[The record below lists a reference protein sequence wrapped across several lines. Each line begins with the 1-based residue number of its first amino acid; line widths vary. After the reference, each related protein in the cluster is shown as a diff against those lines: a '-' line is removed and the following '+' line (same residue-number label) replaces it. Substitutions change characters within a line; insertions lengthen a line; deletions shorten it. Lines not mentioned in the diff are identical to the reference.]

1 MYRRDTRNNTVY
13 SPTPTPTPTPLTE
26 CTTTIA
32 DADDDADE
40 NDDAAEPLVL
50 HVIFIR
56 HGRTIDNEQGVISGG
71 DADPDLTPEGR
82 EQAQQSH
89 TVYQALLATGIVT
102 DQTPVYTT
110 DRKRAL
116 DTATLFTGRE
126 RERDCD
132 RDEQEQEQTEQK
144 HTNTFIID
152 PRLLERK
159 LGDWD
164 TILTERFQKEI
175 KAIPGFSPPAEE
187 TPREHKSQVFACLD
201 ERIAEI
207 QRVAPTPTDTQQGR
221 QCRQPSTLIIVSH
234 GGTTRRIA
242 TYFGIEEGLEVHNAV
257 PHHAVSQDG
266 GTTWEVTRCRVDG
279 HGHLYEEVLPQK
291 LPVVPT
297 EQQQQQPRTMES
309 IFVEDASYVSLS
321 EDYVLTIQLHQNK
334 TTTTTTT
341 PKNKE
346 ALIAALVTDLG
357 QLLIGKSY
365 TTNNSSAIRV
375 LEKEEAEEGG
385 TSSVVQIV
393 VTLNKVQAEIVQQ
406 FATLK
411 GIEFK

>member
-1 MYRRDTRNNTVY
+1 MGSTTH
-13 SPTPTPTPTPLTE
+13 TPTPTPLTE
-26 CTTTIA
+26 CATTIA

-71 DADPDLTPEGR
+71 EADPELTPEGR

-89 TVYQALLATGIVT
+89 TVYQALRATGIVT
-102 DQTPVYTT
+102 DRTPVYTT

-116 DTATLFTGRE
+116 DTATFFTGRD
-126 RERDCD
+126 RDRDRD

-159 LGDWD
+159 LGEWD

-175 KAIPGFSPPAEE
+175 KVIPGFSPPAEE
-187 TPREHKSQVFACLD
+187 TPTEHKSHVFACLD
-201 ERIAEI
+201 QRIAELT
-207 QRVAPTPTDTQQGR
+207 RVAHPPTPTDTTPQQDHQR
-221 QCRQPSTLIIVSH
+221 QRQRQQPSTLIIVSH

-242 TYFGIEEGLEVHNAV
+242 SYFGIEEGLEVHNAV

-266 GTTWEVTRCRVDG
+266 GTTWEVTRLRVDG
-279 HGHLYEEVLPQK
+279 QGHLHEEVLPKK
-291 LPVVPT
+291 LAVPI
-297 EQQQQQPRTMES
+297 EQQQQQQRTMES
-309 IFVEDASYVSLS
+309 ILVEDASHVALS

-346 ALIAALVTDLG
+346 AIIAALVTDLG

-365 TTNNSSAIRV
+365 TANNSSAIRV
-375 LEKEEAEEGG
+375 LEKEEAVEGG
-385 TSSVVQIV
+385 TASVVQIV

-411 GIEFK
+411 GIELQ